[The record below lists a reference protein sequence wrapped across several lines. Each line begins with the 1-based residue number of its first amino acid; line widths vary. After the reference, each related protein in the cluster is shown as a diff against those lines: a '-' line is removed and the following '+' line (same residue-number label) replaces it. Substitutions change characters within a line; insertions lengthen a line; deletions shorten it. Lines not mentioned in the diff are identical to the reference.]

1 MSFQVNR
8 QTTLSKIELMKN
20 FQQKKKQIK
29 LVSNSSNLFIN
40 NIVFTAIF
48 ILDMLILITYDI
60 RLLATRLTYR
70 INKW

>member
-40 NIVFTAIF
+40 NIVFTAIS

-70 INKW
+70 INK

>member
-70 INKW
+70 INK